1 MKLAILGGGNCYAI
15 NLAKHCQAWG
25 IEHFGIGRSAPKSA
39 PFWTEHDYRY
49 GQRHLLDHLPV
60 ILEMLNTTRP
70 DVIVN
75 FAAQGE
81 GQASFGEHA
90 DKFYMTN
97 SVGLVRLVEAL
108 RGCDWLSRF
117 VQIGTSEL
125 YGSVSKPSLE
135 SDPIRP
141 SSPYAVSKAA
151 FDLHLQIMHRVHGFP
166 CNVIR
171 PSNAITE
178 GQQLHRIVP
187 KAILCAFKGEKLPL
201 HGGGAARKSYIH
213 ADDLSRAILA
223 VIDKAP
229 LGEVYNCGP
238 FQPVAISVLVRLCAT
253 ACGIAY
259 DDLVEVTG
267 ERTGQ
272 DGCYWLD
279 SRKLEALGWQKQ
291 VELPEA
297 IGRMVAWVRRYPEL
311 LEMSTDYRIMP

>member
-1 MKLAILGGGNCYAI
+1 MKLAILGGGNCYAL
-15 NLAKHCQAWG
+15 NLAKHCHALG
-25 IEHFGIGRSAPKSA
+25 IDHFGIGRSERKPA
-39 PFWTEHDYRY
+39 PFWVEHDYRY
-49 GQRHLLDHLPV
+49 RRLHLITDLPSV
-60 ILEMLNTTRP
+60 MAVLETERP
-70 DVIVN
+70 DIIVN

-81 GQASFGEHA
+81 GQASFGEHS
-90 DKFYMTN
+90 DKFYTTN
-97 SVGLVRLVEAL
+97 SVALARLVEQL
-108 RGCDWLSRF
+108 RSRDWLKRF
-117 VQIGTSEL
+117 IQIGTSEL
-125 YGSVSKPSLE
+125 YGSVTNPSLE

-213 ADDLSRAILA
+213 ADDLSRAILT
-223 VIDKAP
+223 VIDKASP
-229 LGEVYNCGP
+229 GEIYNCGP
-238 FQPVAISVLVRLCAT
+238 FQPVSIGVLVRLCAT
-253 ACGIAY
+253 ACGIDYA
-259 DDLVEVTG
+259 DLVEVTG

-272 DGCYWLD
+272 DGCYWLN

-297 IGRMVAWVRRYPEL
+297 VSRMVTWVRRYPEL
-311 LEMSTDYRIMP
+311 LEMSTDYRIIP